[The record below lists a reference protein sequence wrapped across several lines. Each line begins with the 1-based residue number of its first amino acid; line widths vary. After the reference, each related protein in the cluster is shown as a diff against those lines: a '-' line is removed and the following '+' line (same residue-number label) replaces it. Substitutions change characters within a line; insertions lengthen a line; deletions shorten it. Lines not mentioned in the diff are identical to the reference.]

1 MKIMSETRPIL
12 ALLFCLLCSQV
23 ALSQQWQ
30 LDSSTS
36 PSVEVTGTSTL
47 TDWTVT
53 CADVQ
58 EVPNELTFDPNNP
71 GQIQDFSFK
80 VPVEGMDGG
89 RGASMNDKILE
100 AFKVTDHP
108 YIQYQQT
115 LPASINGSEEA
126 NTYSI
131 NSTGTLTMAG
141 VSKSVTVEC
150 SAKVDGDK
158 LIVSGFK
165 SINMS
170 DYDMTP
176 PSAMFG
182 QIKTGDEVV
191 VNYEFQ
197 YVKK

>member
-1 MKIMSETRPIL
+1 MNDTRHIF
-12 ALLFCLLCSQV
+12 ALIFFLLSSQIAV
-23 ALSQQWQ
+23 SQQWQ
-30 LDSSTS
+30 LDSDKT
-36 PSVEVTGTSTL
+36 PTVEVTGTSTL
-47 TDWTVT
+47 TDWTVS

-58 EVPNELTFDPNNP
+58 EFPTELTFDPNNP
-71 GQIQDFSFK
+71 ERIDQFAFK

-108 YIQYQQT
+108 YVQYQQT
-115 LPASINGSEEA
+115 SPASVKTSEEA

-131 NSTGTLTMAG
+131 SSAGTLTMAG
-141 VSKSVTVEC
+141 VSKPVTVDC
-150 SAKVDGDK
+150 SAKVDGNK
-158 LIVSGFK
+158 LILTGYQ

-170 DYDMTP
+170 DFDMTP

-182 QIKTGDEVV
+182 QIVTGDEVV
-191 VNYEFQ
+191 VTYEFQ